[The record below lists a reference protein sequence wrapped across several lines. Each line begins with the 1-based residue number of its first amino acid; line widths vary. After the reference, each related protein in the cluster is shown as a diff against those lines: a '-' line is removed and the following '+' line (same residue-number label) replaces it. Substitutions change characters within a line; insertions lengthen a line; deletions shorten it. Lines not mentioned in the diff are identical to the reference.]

1 LYAHSC
7 VALRLHADDNF
18 TDKLSLGQ
26 MYARKIKIGLISLEK
41 GVVKNRSRGGHMV
54 LVSDAAHKFTPSRG
68 AGYNDGI
75 IDSLALANTPNRA
88 FSSSVPSSDR
98 LDAAFKDYRD
108 MRYDA
113 VTASQ
118 LRHFQQ

>member
-1 LYAHSC
+1 
-7 VALRLHADDNF
+7 
-18 TDKLSLGQ
+18 

-41 GVVKNRSRGGHMV
+41 DVVKNRSRGGHMV

-113 VTASQ
+113 VTASYGISSNNTATATW
-118 LRHFQQ
+118 LNLIMKFLDITYLSLETS

>member
-1 LYAHSC
+1 
-7 VALRLHADDNF
+7 
-18 TDKLSLGQ
+18 

-113 VTASQ
+113 VTASYGISSNNTATATW
-118 LRHFQQ
+118 LNLIMKFLDITYLSLETS